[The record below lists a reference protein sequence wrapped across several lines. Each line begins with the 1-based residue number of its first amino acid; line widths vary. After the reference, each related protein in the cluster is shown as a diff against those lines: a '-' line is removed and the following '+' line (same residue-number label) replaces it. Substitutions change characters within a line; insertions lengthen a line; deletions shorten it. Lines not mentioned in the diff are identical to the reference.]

1 MFEQERRER
10 LRMPVQRVG
19 TLENGALPPPSDE
32 QLLSRALIDRDDRA
46 LDEVLDRLS
55 PSMLHVAMTH
65 VRSRAEAEDV
75 VQETWIGALRS
86 IERFEHRS
94 SLRTWLF
101 RILRNRAR
109 TRGTRLARMVPFSEF
124 EPESGLRGLDAVERM
139 LELGSGR
146 ELAEQERQVLNREL
160 RNRIDQAIE
169 ALPQRQRTVVTM
181 RDVDGMSAAEVAS
194 ALGLTDGNQRILLH
208 RARAR
213 IRDELATYLDDD
225 AAEAP
230 LRLAG

>member
-1 MFEQERRER
+1 MFEQERRAR
-10 LRMPVQRVG
+10 LRRPEQRVG

-46 LDEVLDRLS
+46 LDAALDRLS

-109 TRGTRLARMVPFSEF
+109 TRGARAARMVPFSEL
-124 EPESGLRGLDAVERM
+124 EPEVGLRGTDAVDRIARR
-139 LELGSGR
+139 GHAPQ
-146 ELAEQERQVLNREL
+146 AEQERGLLDREL
-160 RNRIDQAIE
+160 RAHIDSAI
-169 ALPQRQRTVVTM
+169 ARLPQRQRAVVTM
-181 RDVDGMSAAEVAS
+181 RDVEGRSAIEVS
-194 ALGLTDGNQRILLH
+194 RELGLSDGNQRVLLH
-208 RARAR
+208 RARTR
-213 IRDELATYLDDD
+213 IRGELALYLDDD
-225 AAEAP
+225 TSEP
-230 LRLAG
+230 LRVAG